1 MKKFLFVLTIILVS
15 ASSLFAKVYYVEAVT
30 DNNSDWVMGYV
41 LVDSNNPDSQVS
53 RMQSRL
59 DDEFLNVS
67 FYYTNYSDNEWP
79 SAVESINSAAKISG
93 VTSTSFSG
101 PDVKF
106 ALMGVGQSMKN
117 FKSALGWMAY

>member
-41 LVDSNNPDSQVS
+41 LVDSNTPDSQIS

-67 FYYTNYSDNEWP
+67 FYYTDYSDNEWP

-106 ALMGVGQSMKN
+106 ALMGAGQSMKN
-117 FKSALGWMAY
+117 FKSALGWMVY